1 MKQKELFAAVRAL
14 GLVITRTE
22 GGDEYRLAFPLAH
35 YDGDRPHQRDRQEGE
50 AYYGDDAWDI
60 LGTAVA
66 MLKAA
71 DAEREN
77 ARRVMAWS
85 TLDMARD

>member
-14 GLVITRTE
+14 GMTITRTE

-35 YDGDRPHQRDRQEGE
+35 YDGDRAHQRDRQEGE
-50 AYYGDDAWDI
+50 AYYGDDPRDI

-66 MLKAA
+66 MLKTYEAQ
-71 DAEREN
+71 REH
-77 ARRVMAWS
+77 ARRVNAWS

>member
-1 MKQKELFAAVRAL
+1 MTQKELFAAVRAL
-14 GLVITRTE
+14 GLTITRTE
-22 GGDEYRLAFPLAH
+22 GGDEYRLAFPLSH
-35 YDGDRPHQRDRQEGE
+35 YDGDRAHQRDRQEGE
-50 AYYGDDAWDI
+50 AYYGDDARDI

>member
-14 GLVITRTE
+14 GLTITRTE

-35 YDGDRPHQRDRQEGE
+35 YDGNREYQRERQEAQ
-50 AYYGDDAWDI
+50 AYYGDDALDV
-60 LGTAVA
+60 LATAVA
-66 MLKAA
+66 MLKTYEAQ
-71 DAEREN
+71 REN
-77 ARRVMAWS
+77 ARRVNAWS